1 MKRFLFFLTILVF
14 LFSFF
19 GFSQVNYTRAE
30 YNAYMKIAK
39 ATTTQAKEANI
50 LAFVKKYPKSALMK
64 YVKGEIQ
71 KVFSMLVKG
80 KKYSEMV
87 SFGKKLL
94 NVPLNKVIPCNF
106 LCVGCYNTGDYKDYI
121 TYGKEL
127 YSTSPS
133 PSLAYFISLAALKVG
148 DESTLEEYAGYVKSG
163 GSFQMKMDILSK
175 LNRFYLK
182 RGENQKALNCA
193 LEIVNIIETG
203 GKPANFKGDWNKYLH
218 SFYLP
223 FLKYLAIY
231 YTKNKNY
238 SEAIKYYNKIVQIS
252 PKNAFAHFSLGM
264 LYWFSR
270 KATLAAPEFAKAIVI
285 NDPKVSPKAD
295 AKLKE
300 MLKKIKNGNK
310 KYQELVAK
318 AKTELGIQ

>member
-1 MKRFLFFLTILVF
+1 MKRFLLFLAISIF

-19 GFSQVNYTRAE
+19 GITQANYTRAE
-30 YNAYMKIAK
+30 YDAYMKIAK
-39 ATTTQAKEANI
+39 AQTASAKEANI

-71 KVFSMLVKG
+71 KVFMMLLKG
-80 KKYSEMV
+80 KNFKEMID
-87 SFGKKLL
+87 FGKKLL
-94 NVPLNKVIPCNF
+94 NAPIDKQIPFNF
-106 LCVGCYNTGDYKDYI
+106 LCTGCYGCGDYRNYI
-121 TYGKEL
+121 NYAKKVYANT
-127 YSTSPS
+127 PS
-133 PSLAYFISLAALKVG
+133 SSLAYYISLAALKTG
-148 DESTLEEYAGYVKSG
+148 DESTLEEYAGYVKSSG
-163 GSFQMKMDILSK
+163 NFQMKMDILSK

-182 RGENQKALNCA
+182 RGETQKALNCA
-193 LEIVNIIETG
+193 LEIVNVIETN

-223 FLKYLAIY
+223 FLKYLAVY

-238 SEAIKYYNKIVQIS
+238 SEAIKYYNKIVKIS
-252 PKNAFAHFSLGM
+252 PKNAFAHFSLGL

-300 MLKKIKNGNK
+300 MLKKIKNGKK
-310 KYQELVAK
+310 KYEELLAK